1 MSTRALLGIVL
12 GLAVSVVAVGGLAWA
27 GAADS
32 SLELSSQAR
41 DADGTGLD
49 PATMLRLRTP
59 EPAPAPVAEHDAGW
73 ESAAPTAAEQPGA
86 WDEDDDDEAEDDDES
101 RRRIPLPRA
110 CGRGETADAP
120 GLGPG
125 GGDPV
130 EVRVLPPA
138 SALAFGGG
146 TCSID
151 SAALGH
157 SGPADGEGMAMA
169 ADEAA
174 ADPAKADEE
183 RRQRTIDRTE
193 IAIAILLGI
202 AAILT
207 AWATFQSS
215 QLGAAVTAAYSEGIR
230 LSDTASQ
237 AFNDASATDIADEAL
252 FLEFAKA
259 ANAGDEGTADY
270 IYSSL
275 MSEDLAAAVDWWSD
289 QPDSAGY
296 DTPFVED
303 NPNWSTVAYDDA
315 AAIDADAQAKFEEA
329 TAKDALGTDFD
340 VLSIIIAIS
349 LFLFGVGSLVRQERI
364 KIGLGA
370 VGAVILV
377 YSAVRLV
384 QLGNPAGVSLGTLF

>member
-1 MSTRALLGIVL
+1 
-12 GLAVSVVAVGGLAWA
+12 
-27 GAADS
+27 
-32 SLELSSQAR
+32 
-41 DADGTGLD
+41 
-49 PATMLRLRTP
+49 
-59 EPAPAPVAEHDAGW
+59 
-73 ESAAPTAAEQPGA
+73 
-86 WDEDDDDEAEDDDES
+86 
-101 RRRIPLPRA
+101 
-110 CGRGETADAP
+110 
-120 GLGPG
+120 
-125 GGDPV
+125 
-130 EVRVLPPA
+130 
-138 SALAFGGG
+138 
-146 TCSID
+146 
-151 SAALGH
+151 
-157 SGPADGEGMAMA
+157 MA

-193 IAIAILLGI
+193 IAIAVLLGI

-207 AWATFQSS
+207 AWSTFQSS

-259 ANAGDEGTADY
+259 ANAGDEDTADY

>member
-1 MSTRALLGIVL
+1 
-12 GLAVSVVAVGGLAWA
+12 
-27 GAADS
+27 
-32 SLELSSQAR
+32 
-41 DADGTGLD
+41 
-49 PATMLRLRTP
+49 
-59 EPAPAPVAEHDAGW
+59 
-73 ESAAPTAAEQPGA
+73 
-86 WDEDDDDEAEDDDES
+86 
-101 RRRIPLPRA
+101 
-110 CGRGETADAP
+110 
-120 GLGPG
+120 
-125 GGDPV
+125 
-130 EVRVLPPA
+130 
-138 SALAFGGG
+138 
-146 TCSID
+146 
-151 SAALGH
+151 
-157 SGPADGEGMAMA
+157 MA

-193 IAIAILLGI
+193 IAIAVLLGI

-207 AWATFQSS
+207 AWSTFQSS

-259 ANAGDEGTADY
+259 ANAGDEDTADY

-364 KIGLGA
+364 KIGLG
-370 VGAVILV
+370 VIGAVILV

>member
-1 MSTRALLGIVL
+1 
-12 GLAVSVVAVGGLAWA
+12 
-27 GAADS
+27 
-32 SLELSSQAR
+32 
-41 DADGTGLD
+41 
-49 PATMLRLRTP
+49 
-59 EPAPAPVAEHDAGW
+59 
-73 ESAAPTAAEQPGA
+73 
-86 WDEDDDDEAEDDDES
+86 
-101 RRRIPLPRA
+101 
-110 CGRGETADAP
+110 
-120 GLGPG
+120 
-125 GGDPV
+125 
-130 EVRVLPPA
+130 
-138 SALAFGGG
+138 
-146 TCSID
+146 
-151 SAALGH
+151 
-157 SGPADGEGMAMA
+157 MA

-193 IAIAILLGI
+193 VAIAVLLGI

-207 AWATFQSS
+207 AWSTFQSS

-259 ANAGDEGTADY
+259 ANAGDEDTADY